1 MMRAPKRAVAVAAAV
16 VGLAAAA
23 AWGTARTLRA
33 NEPLVVGGPL
43 APAMT
48 GHEITSREIERV
60 EARVAGDPRAARDR
74 AALASLY
81 LQRSR
86 ETGDFEDYRRAEA
99 MARGS
104 LEIRVRENASAAR
117 LLAAALLA
125 QHRFTEA
132 HQVAAEMVRAWPEEI
147 SHRAL
152 LAELQM
158 ELGDYEGA
166 RGTIGSLQS
175 ARKHLAVLPR
185 LARWAE
191 MTGDYNEEGKLLAA
205 AVHEA
210 SFRPDLP
217 SEQVAWFH
225 LRAAEH
231 ALRTGHL
238 DAAEQSV
245 RAGLTAEP
253 NDFRLVAV
261 MVRVEAQRGRWERA
275 VRYGEILGDA
285 ADMRT
290 LGVLGDAHAA
300 LGDSAAAN
308 RHWQAVEDANAEN
321 PEPFARQ
328 WTQFRLDHDRAVPQ
342 TLALL
347 QEEIRTRRDVLG
359 YDLLAW
365 ALHKSGRH
373 AEARDAMR
381 QALRTGSRDPLF
393 LFHAGM
399 IEQALGNRD
408 GARRYLRDALEVNP
422 RFHHRFAQQA
432 RETLAEL

>member
-1 MMRAPKRAVAVAAAV
+1 MKKAPKWALALIVASAVGAA
-16 VGLAAAA
+16 G
-23 AWGTARTLRA
+23 WGATRSLRA
-33 NEPLVVGGPL
+33 DEPLVVAGPL
-43 APAMT
+43 ASAMS
-48 GHEITSREIERV
+48 GHEITSREIERL
-60 EARVAGDPRAARDR
+60 EASVTGDPRAARDR
-74 AALASLY
+74 AALAALY

-86 ETGDFEDYRRAEA
+86 EAGEFEDYRRAER
-99 MARGS
+99 MARQS
-104 LEIRVRENASAAR
+104 LEIRVRQNASAAR
-117 LLAAALLA
+117 MLAASLLA
-125 QHRFTEA
+125 QHRFVEA
-132 HQVAAEMVRAWPEEI
+132 HEVAAEMVRVWPEEAA
-147 SHRAL
+147 HRAL
-152 LAELQM
+152 LAEIQM

-191 MTGDYNEEGKLLAA
+191 MTGKEGEEGALLHA

-217 SEQVAWFH
+217 REQVAWFH

-231 ALRTGHL
+231 ALRNGRL
-238 DAAEQSV
+238 DEAEESV
-245 RAGLTAEP
+245 RAGLKEEP
-253 NDFRLVAV
+253 NDFRLVAL
-261 MVRVEAQRGRWERA
+261 MVRLEAQRGRWKRA
-275 VRYGEILGDA
+275 LRYGEILGDG

-300 LGDSAAAN
+300 LGDSVAAE
-308 RHWQAVEDANAEN
+308 RLWQAVEDANAES

-328 WTQFRLDHDRAVPQ
+328 WTQFRLDHDRHVPE

-347 QEEIRTRRDVLG
+347 QEEIKTRRDILG

-373 AEARDAMR
+373 AEARDAMQ
-381 QALRTGSRDPLF
+381 QALRTGTRDPLF

-399 IEQALGNRD
+399 IDAALGDRES
-408 GARRYLRDALEVNP
+408 ARGHLEAALEINP
-422 RFHHRFAQQA
+422 RFHHRFAEQA
-432 RETLAEL
+432 RETLAGL

>member
-1 MMRAPKRAVAVAAAV
+1 MMRAPTRAVAVAAAV
-16 VGLAAAA
+16 AALAGAAG
-23 AWGTARTLRA
+23 WGAVRTLRA
-33 NEPLVVGGPL
+33 DEPLVVPGPL
-43 APAMT
+43 APAMS
-48 GHEITSREIERV
+48 GHEITSREIERL
-60 EARVAGDPRAARDR
+60 EARVTGDPRAARDR
-74 AALASLY
+74 AALAALY

-99 MARGS
+99 MARRS
-104 LEIRVRENASAAR
+104 LDIRVRENAGAAR
-117 LLAAALLA
+117 MLAASLLA
-125 QHRFTEA
+125 QHRFSEA
-132 HQVAAEMVRAWPEEI
+132 HEVAAEMVRVWPEEA

-158 ELGDYEGA
+158 ELGDYDGA
-166 RGTIGSLQS
+166 RATIGSLQS

-191 MTGDYNEEGKLLAA
+191 MTGRHAEEAELLAA

-225 LRAAEH
+225 LRAAEF
-231 ALRTGHL
+231 ALRTGRL
-238 DAAEQSV
+238 DDAEASV
-245 RAGLTAEP
+245 RAGLSVEP

-275 VRYGEILGDA
+275 IRYGQLLGDA

-300 LGDSAAAN
+300 LGDSAAAE
-308 RHWQAVEDANAEN
+308 RLWQAVEEANAEN

-328 WTQFRLDHDRAVPQ
+328 WTQFRLDHDRHVPE

-347 QEEIRTRRDVLG
+347 QEEIQTRRDILG

-399 IEQALGNRD
+399 IERALGNRQA
-408 GARRYLRDALEVNP
+408 ARRYLRDALAVNP

-432 RETLAEL
+432 REALAEL